1 MNLSIVED
9 ISMECITGEIDL
21 LTILQ
26 DIRTVLPLTGLE
38 RLELKLHT
46 LVLQKTELI
55 QAKNKTTHFIF
66 TR

>member
-21 LTILQ
+21 VDAQ

-46 LVLQKTELI
+46 QVLVKRTELI
-55 QAKNKTTHFIF
+55 QAKKQTTHFIF

>member
-21 LTILQ
+21 ADAQ

-46 LVLQKTELI
+46 PGS
-55 QAKNKTTHFIF
+55 AKEDRVDTSEEKTTHFIF